1 MTKANSNST
10 TINAT
15 ARMAAVQPPIIPFV
29 GSLIRDNPGTINLGQ
44 GIVDYAPP
52 AAVKTAVNAFFDE
65 PLNHRYKLVDGIPEL
80 KSVIE
85 QKLASENNI
94 TANTQRELF
103 VTAGSNMAF
112 LQTMLAITD
121 PADEVIILS
130 PYYFN
135 HEMAIRIADATP
147 VIVATDEHHQP
158 VYESIVAAIT
168 DKTRAVV
175 TISPNN
181 PTGAVY
187 SQAMLTAINQLCRDK
202 GIYHINDEAYEYF
215 IYDGAEHFSPASIAN
230 SVDHT
235 ISLFS
240 LSKTYGMASWR
251 MGYML
256 IPAHLS
262 AAIRKVQDTNL
273 ICAPVISQHAAV
285 AALKCGRDF
294 CTPHLARLSDTRAA
308 IITQLDQHRDHIS
321 YATPLG
327 AFYFFIKTAQQQD
340 MLALTRKLVEQHH
353 VAAIPGNTFGIADG
367 CYFRVAYGALS
378 QVEITKGI
386 GRLIAGLINPEN

>member
-1 MTKANSNST
+1 MTHIKTESA
-10 TINAT
+10 TITAS
-15 ARMAAVQPPIIPFV
+15 ARMSAVQPPIIPFV
-29 GSLIRDNPGTINLGQ
+29 GSLIRDNPDTINLGQ

-52 AAVKTAVNAFFDE
+52 AAVKDAVTAFFDD
-65 PLNHRYKLVDGIPEL
+65 PTNHRYKLVDGIPEL
-80 KSVIE
+80 KSVIT

-94 TANTQRELF
+94 APSAEHALF

-121 PADEVIILS
+121 PGDEVIILS

-147 VIVATDEHHQP
+147 VTVATDENHQP
-158 VYESIVAAIT
+158 VYESIATAIT

-187 SQAMLTAINQLCRDK
+187 SQEMLSAINQLCRDR

-215 IYDGAEHFSPASIAN
+215 VYGGTQHFSPASIAN
-230 SVDHT
+230 SADHT

-256 IPAHLS
+256 IPSHLS

-273 ICAPVISQHAAV
+273 ICAPVVSQHAAT

-294 CTPHLARLSDTRAA
+294 CTPHLTRFANTRNA
-308 IITQLDQHRDHIS
+308 IIQQLEQHRDQIS
-321 YATPLG
+321 YATPFG
-327 AFYFFIKTAQQQD
+327 AFYFFIKTEQQQD
-340 MLALTRKLVEQHH
+340 MLSLTRKLVEQHQ
-353 VAAIPGNTFGIADG
+353 VAAIPGNTFGMEDG

-378 QVEITKGI
+378 QVEA
-386 GRLIAGLINPEN
+386 LAGVTNFISGLSKI

>member
-1 MTKANSNST
+1 MNETGFDSALNT
-10 TINAT
+10 TT
-15 ARMAAVQPPIIPFV
+15 RMGEVQPPIIPFV

-52 AAVKTAVNAFFDE
+52 ASVKTAVTAFFDE

-94 TANTQRELF
+94 SANTQRELF

-147 VIVATDEHHQP
+147 VIVATDEQHQP

-215 IYDGAEHFSPASIAN
+215 VYDGAQHFSPASIAN

-308 IITQLDQHRDHIS
+308 IIKQLDQHRDHIS

-327 AFYFFIKTAQQQD
+327 AFYFFIKTAQQQE

-353 VAAIPGNTFGIADG
+353 VAAIPGNTFGIENG

-378 QVEITKGI
+378 QVEVTEGLD
-386 GRLIAGLINPEN
+386 RLIAGLST